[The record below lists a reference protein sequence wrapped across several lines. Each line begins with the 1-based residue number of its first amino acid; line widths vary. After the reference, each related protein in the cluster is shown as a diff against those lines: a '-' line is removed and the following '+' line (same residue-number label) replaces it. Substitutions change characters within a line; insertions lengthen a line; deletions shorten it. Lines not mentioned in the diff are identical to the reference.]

1 MDCNR
6 VSTGDEMNVVLLR
19 LVECLGHTN
28 PLIYGVAYDEVG
40 KTVEA
45 GK

>member
-1 MDCNR
+1 
-6 VSTGDEMNVVLLR
+6 MNVVLLR

-40 KTVEA
+40 KNA
-45 GK
+45 NIWDGS